1 MNLKPFVNNKEL
13 WVDFQ
18 QELANRIQ
26 ASYKKL
32 EQVTDTVDIYRT
44 QGEIQALKNLMKL
57 RDKVNAE

>member
-1 MNLKPFVNNKEL
+1 VNLKPFVNNKEL
-13 WVDFQ
+13 WTDFQ
-18 QELANRIQ
+18 QELGNRIQ

>member
-18 QELANRIQ
+18 QELGNRIQ

>member
-13 WVDFQ
+13 WTDFQ
-18 QELANRIQ
+18 QELTNRIQ

>member
-1 MNLKPFVNNKEL
+1 VNLKPFVNNKEL
-13 WVDFQ
+13 WTDFQ
-18 QELANRIQ
+18 QELTNRIQ

>member
-18 QELANRIQ
+18 QELGNRIQ
-26 ASYKKL
+26 ACYKKL
-32 EQVTDTVDIYRT
+32 EQVTDTVDFYRT

>member
-13 WVDFQ
+13 WTDFQ
-18 QELANRIQ
+18 QELSNRIQ

>member
-13 WVDFQ
+13 WEDFQ
-18 QELANRIQ
+18 QELGNRIQ

>member
-1 MNLKPFVNNKEL
+1 VNLKPFVNNKEL

>member
-1 MNLKPFVNNKEL
+1 VNLKPFVNNKEL

-26 ASYKKL
+26 ACYKKL

>member
-13 WVDFQ
+13 WTDFQ
-18 QELANRIQ
+18 QELNNRIQ

>member
-13 WVDFQ
+13 WTDFQ
-18 QELANRIQ
+18 QELGNRIQ

>member
-1 MNLKPFVNNKEL
+1 VNLKPFVNNKEL

-18 QELANRIQ
+18 QELGNRIQ

>member
-1 MNLKPFVNNKEL
+1 VNLKPFVNNKEL
-13 WVDFQ
+13 WTDFQ

>member
-1 MNLKPFVNNKEL
+1 VNLKPFVNNKEL
-13 WVDFQ
+13 WTDFQ
-18 QELANRIQ
+18 QELSNRIQ

>member
-1 MNLKPFVNNKEL
+1 VNLKPFVNNKEL
-13 WVDFQ
+13 WEDFQ
-18 QELANRIQ
+18 QELSNRIQ